1 MLNDDHLRALGQL
14 SVNAA
19 AVEAMTRIVANDLI
33 DDDPRVGKVLLA
45 SAPFSQVA
53 DRIIPLL
60 ELRAPSRRTT
70 TWLQDA
76 VTASK
81 EAMQS
86 RNTLLHSHWFD
97 DDDGI
102 SQLRRKKGQPDF
114 AQEVTLEDI
123 EDAAHALKSAYT
135 NLSIGWASL
144 MIDLERTEDDPA
156 ETRPGFTT
164 VPNRWL
170 VEAPAL
176 PSSSRSKTATQRWI
190 EGKISWDE
198 LEASGEQPKRDTRLN

>member
-1 MLNDDHLRALGQL
+1 MVNDDYLRALGQL

-33 DDDPRVGKVLLA
+33 DEDPRVGKLLLA
-45 SAPFSQVA
+45 SVPFSQVA

-60 ELRAPSRRTT
+60 ELRALSRRTT
-70 TWLQDA
+70 TWLQEA
-76 VTASK
+76 VAASK
-81 EAMQS
+81 DAMQR
-86 RNTLLHSHWFD
+86 RNTSLHSHWFEEE
-97 DDDGI
+97 DGET
-102 SQLRRKKGQPDF
+102 QLRRKKGQPDF
-114 AQEVTLEDI
+114 AQEVTLDDI
-123 EDAAHALKSAYT
+123 DDAVRDLKSAYT

-170 VEAPAL
+170 VDVPAL
-176 PSSSRSKTATQRWI
+176 SSLSRSKSATQRWV

-198 LEASGEQPKRDTRLN
+198 LEESGELPKRDRRQK

>member
-1 MLNDDHLRALGQL
+1 MVNDDYLRALGQL

-33 DDDPRVGKVLLA
+33 DEDPRVGKVLLA

-60 ELRAPSRRTT
+60 ELRAPSQRTT

-76 VTASK
+76 VAASK
-81 EAMQS
+81 GAMQS
-86 RNTLLHSHWFD
+86 RNTLLHSHWFEEED
-97 DDDGI
+97 AA

-123 EDAAHALKSAYT
+123 DDAVQALKSAYT

-170 VEAPAL
+170 VDAPAL
-176 PSSSRSKTATQRWI
+176 PSPARSKTATQRWV

-198 LEASGEQPKRDTRLN
+198 LEESGELPTRDRRSK